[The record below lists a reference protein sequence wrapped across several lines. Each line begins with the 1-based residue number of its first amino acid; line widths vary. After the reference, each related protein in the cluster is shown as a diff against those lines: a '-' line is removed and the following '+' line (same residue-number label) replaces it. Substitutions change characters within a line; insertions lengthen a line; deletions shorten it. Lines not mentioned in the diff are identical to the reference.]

1 MRDLFLD
8 NEESYL
14 STLTQL
20 EQLLQLAMRRGT
32 AIGIGH
38 PYPSTLL
45 VSNTMLPELEKM
57 GVAIVPAS
65 LLME

>member
-32 AIGIGH
+32 AIGYRAALSFH
-38 PYPSTLL
+38 AARQQYHAP
-45 VSNTMLPELEKM
+45 
-57 GVAIVPAS
+57 
-65 LLME
+65 